1 MTNTQ
6 LIDAIN
12 NARLTE
18 SEKRTAVAAL
28 KTAERLVGV
37 VDWIQGALGGVGR
50 AVAVKSALRA

>member
-18 SEKRTAVAAL
+18 GEKRTAIAAL
-28 KTAERLVGV
+28 NTAERLVGA
-37 VDWIQGALGGVGR
+37 VDWIQGALGRAGR
-50 AVAVKSALRA
+50 GIAVKSALRA

>member
-18 SEKRTAVAAL
+18 GEKRTAIAAL

-37 VDWIQGALGGVGR
+37 VDWIQRALGGVGR
-50 AVAVKSALRA
+50 GIAVKPALRA